1 MRLKRSFVLA
11 LCTCMLLASNVVAQ
25 EVIKVGFYGPLAGP
39 MSLSGIASRQGAEL
53 AIKEVN
59 AQGGVNG
66 MKMVLVPY
74 NDNSSP
80 EEAVKVVTRMITA
93 DKVHVIVGS
102 LHSGNILASAPVAEK
117 YKIPEIGIGTSPSW
131 LQKGYTY
138 LFRPLAN
145 TAVIGGQI
153 AKTINDLKYKKVG
166 ALGRSDEYGKTGVED
181 IKKELD
187 KYGVKIVSEWFNP
200 GDTDFTG
207 QITKLLNSGIEA
219 MIAYGVDADQGPI
232 VKQARLNGFEGLIF
246 GPESLSVPSVKD
258 VAGRDSDGA
267 VFGSQYVIP
276 TRPED
281 AFDKTHES
289 YFKAFVAEFGRM
301 PDSQTSMRCYDAVK
315 IFAEAI
321 KRAKSL
327 DGTAIRDQIANL
339 YGFSGLAGTFDFRG
353 GNGEGVR
360 ELRMFAIKGGKDIL
374 LSDFLKTYKK

>member
-1 MRLKRSFVLA
+1 MLA
-11 LCTCMLLASNVVAQ
+11 LNVAAQ

-53 AIKEVN
+53 AIKQVN

-93 DKVHVIVGS
+93 DKVNCIVGS
-102 LHSGNILASAPVAEK
+102 LHSGNILASAPVVEK
-117 YKIPEIGIGTSPSW
+117 YKIPEVGIGTSPSW

-153 AKTINDLKYKKVG
+153 AKTIKDLNYKKIG

-181 IKKELD
+181 IKKQLD
-187 KYGVKIVSEWFNP
+187 TYGVKLVSEWFNP

-207 QITKLLNSGIEA
+207 QITKLLNSGIDA

-258 VAGRDSDGA
+258 VAGRDADGS
-267 VFGSQYVIP
+267 VFGTQYVIP
-276 TRPED
+276 AKPEY
-281 AFDKTHES
+281 AIDKVHEE

-327 DGTAIRDQIANL
+327 EGTAIRDQIANM
-339 YGFSGLAGTFDFRG
+339 YGFTGLAGAFDFRG
-353 GNGEGVR
+353 GNGEGIR
-360 ELRMFAIKGGKDIL
+360 ELRMFAIKDGKDIL
-374 LSDFLKTYKK
+374 LSEFLKTYKK